1 MTDNSVEIREF
12 TKLVERFVHLA
23 NEMKDEGK
31 SLATINAALM
41 SASATYGSYVAA
53 GNEGYLKPSGVDKL
67 VDAYRHHAV
76 RVQDIKRANVQNND
90 PVSDE
95 GPK

>member
-1 MTDNSVEIREF
+1 MTSQSVEIREF
-12 TKLVERFVHLA
+12 TKLVERFVQLA
-23 NEMKDEGK
+23 NEMKEEGK
-31 SLATINAALM
+31 SLSTINAALM

-76 RVQDIKRANVQNND
+76 RVQDIKKATIQSNAQ
-90 PVSDE
+90 PVDE
-95 GPK
+95 GSK

>member
-1 MTDNSVEIREF
+1 MTNQSVEIREF
-12 TKLVERFVHLA
+12 TKLVERFVRLA
-23 NEMKDEGK
+23 NEMKEEGK

-67 VDAYRHHAV
+67 VDAYRHHVV
-76 RVQDIKRANVQNND
+76 RVQDIKKATIQSNGQAV
-90 PVSDE
+90 DE
-95 GPK
+95 GSK